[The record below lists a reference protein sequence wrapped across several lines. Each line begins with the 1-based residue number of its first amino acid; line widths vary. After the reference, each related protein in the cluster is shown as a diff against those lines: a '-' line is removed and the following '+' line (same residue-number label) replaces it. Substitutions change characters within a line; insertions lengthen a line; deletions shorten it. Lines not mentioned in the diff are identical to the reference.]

1 MTGYRKTS
9 RKMPARQCPIAENE
23 PIEIAKF
30 WKSARNRKQSI
41 VLAIKHY
48 EGHTF
53 LDCRL
58 FDTNAEGQSV
68 PTAKGVTIGMARLS
82 EFSAAVTKAMA
93 KAKELGLLADDDHG
107 ASDDASNGAAAHE

>member
-1 MTGYRKTS
+1 MSQPPTVD
-9 RKMPARQCPIAENE
+9 E

-41 VLAIKHY
+41 VLAIRHF

-58 FDTNAEGQSV
+58 FSTNANGQSV
-68 PTAKGVTIGMARLS
+68 PTPRGLTIGMAVLLK
-82 EFSAAVTKAMA
+82 FQAGINKAVAE
-93 KAKELGLLADDDHG
+93 AKELDLISSDEGADT
-107 ASDDASNGAAAHE
+107 

>member
-1 MTGYRKTS
+1 MSSYRKTT
-9 RKMPARQCPIAENE
+9 RQMPARQCPIAENE

-41 VLAIKHY
+41 VVAIKHY

-68 PTAKGVTIGMARLS
+68 PTTKGLTIGMARLS
-82 EFSAAVTKAMA
+82 EFSAAVTMGLA
-93 KAKELGLLADDDHG
+93 KAHELGLLDDKSE
-107 ASDDASNGAAAHE
+107 AER

>member
-1 MTGYRKTS
+1 MSEK
-9 RKMPARQCPIAENE
+9 PPPLAE

-41 VLAIKHY
+41 VVAIKRY

-58 FDTNAEGQSV
+58 FGTNAEGQSV
-68 PTAKGVTIGMARLS
+68 PTAKGVTISMARLS
-82 EFSAAVTKAMA
+82 EFSSAVTRALA
-93 KAKELGLLADDDHG
+93 KARELGLLDDES
-107 ASDDASNGAAAHE
+107 AEL

>member
-1 MTGYRKTS
+1 MSEKPS
-9 RKMPARQCPIAENE
+9 PLDE
-23 PIEIAKF
+23 PIQIAKF

-58 FDTNAEGQSV
+58 FGTNAEGQSV

-82 EFSAAVTKAMA
+82 EFSAAVA
-93 KAKELGLLADDDHG
+93 KALAKARDLGLLNDESEAG
-107 ASDDASNGAAAHE
+107 E